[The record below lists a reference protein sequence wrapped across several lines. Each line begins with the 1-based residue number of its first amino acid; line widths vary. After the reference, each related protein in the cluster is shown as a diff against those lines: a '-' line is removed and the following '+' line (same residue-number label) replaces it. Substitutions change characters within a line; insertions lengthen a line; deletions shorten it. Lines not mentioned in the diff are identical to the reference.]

1 MTNNPDTVAKPVI
14 ALEARHADAGRL
26 FSPSAAR
33 NRDPIGDLL
42 ASLLPPGARVLEI
55 GSGTG
60 EHAVAVCQRRSDIVW
75 QPSDPDA
82 RSRASQDAWAA
93 EAAPNM
99 LPALDLDLTRPGL
112 AGRLDRFDALVCL
125 NVIHIAPWTV
135 AEAIA
140 DASLTCLREGGLVY
154 LYGPYLEGAAT
165 APSNLA
171 FDRSLRSRNPLWG
184 VRARSDVEALFSAAG
199 WAPPE
204 CHEMPANNL
213 SLVFRR
219 RSST

>member
-1 MTNNPDTVAKPVI
+1 MTDDSIPEI
-14 ALEARHADAGRL
+14 ALEARQAEAARL

-33 NRDPIGDLL
+33 NRDAIGDLL
-42 ASLLPPGARVLEI
+42 AGLLPQGARVLEI

-60 EHAVAVCQRRSDIVW
+60 EHGVAVCQRRPDIIW

-99 LPALDLDLTRPGL
+99 LPALDLDLIRPDAQAVL
-112 AGRLDRFDALVCL
+112 GRYDALVCL
-125 NVIHIAPWTV
+125 NVIHIAPWAV

-140 DASLTCLREGGLVY
+140 AASQALVEAGGLVY

-165 APSNLA
+165 AASNLD
-171 FDRSLRSRNPLWG
+171 FDRSLKSRNPLWG
-184 VRARSDVEALFSAAG
+184 VRARSDVEALFAASG
-199 WAPPE
+199 WAQPE
-204 CHEMPANNL
+204 RREMPANNL
-213 SLVFRR
+213 SLIFRR
-219 RSST
+219 RSTV